1 MPRDTYD
8 LSPNKVEMFKSQSGD
23 LSLIDAVKELVDN
36 AIDNWTRATNR
47 NTPATIRIN
56 VDGGTTYVWDD
67 TGGVPSDEV
76 QALFAPGESR
86 EEPPE
91 WSIGGYA
98 LGAKKAISRLG
109 GLGEG
114 TFDIAHIKSRAVGA
128 ETAYGYNIDRPWF
141 EKDDW
146 NVERRTFDSLDEG
159 CTEIVVGATESLW
172 QEESVSELKQE
183 LSKTYV
189 KFLSGKAEGQSA
201 EISIIVNDEEI
212 DPLEAIEW
220 TYLPI
225 DDLYPRRYTDI
236 KIEADYLSTPIQME
250 LEVGLMLDEDP
261 SEAGT
266 DIFFQDRLVVGNST
280 AEEGG
285 FGAEENSIGRF
296 TAENERLKVKL
307 ELVTEGDASD
317 LPWDTQKKNIDRTS
331 RISSEMYAEVKKLVR
346 PYFKADSDLV
356 SDAIAH
362 PYDSASE
369 WAANDGTVK
378 HVDVSS
384 TNRPE
389 RPHSSLREVTRL
401 RKRTG
406 YHVTRGVYVD
416 YDDHRPEE
424 SDLFSE
430 KEIPAYM
437 KLVFEL
443 SDDKLQ
449 PISPEEGKEI
459 FDDVNELR
467 KTLRSIP
474 NVGNSVVQSVVD
486 SGYISLDDLRDASK
500 YQLRGISGV
509 GTKTAQKIKERV
521 EPNEGI
527 EELLEELT
535 SQPIDDGGNPDAERI
550 FELYELLL
558 DLDTLPTE
566 NDLDALE
573 VNSFPL
579 LNENHRYSDA
589 SGLYIPDKENL
600 AAGFRNTDAITYVE
614 VPDCDRFD
622 FNENEL
628 FELFERLGATY
639 LSEAVEES
647 IYTKGVEE
655 VDEQDSV
662 PRERL
667 NDAWDSIDNEFNKT
681 FSSIDCPVVT
691 WVAETGV
698 QYQIENSTFTNSTS
712 CKYDQSEGEVYL
724 TSDFVVDWEAL
735 AKELSEA
742 HGGSAE
748 HIASLLRKAS
758 GSLEDRAVDIVRQ
771 QEDDRF
777 RKVIDVRHLEKYEGE
792 DVRGCDILAI
802 PYGGTDPQYIEIK
815 ARTSARTTIDLI
827 GQEPLRAEELGRQY
841 HLYVVV
847 FDEKSDSVR
856 LWRLSDP
863 ASREYT
869 VEQAWRINQ
878 NTWQKEGEEVII
890 R

>member
-1 MPRDTYD
+1 MSRDTYD

-47 NTPATIRIN
+47 NAPATIRID

-114 TFDIAHIKSRAVGA
+114 TFDITHIKSRAMGS
-128 ETAYGYNIDRPWF
+128 ETAYGYNINRPWF

-146 NVERRTFDSLDEG
+146 NVDRRTFDGLDEG

-189 KFLSGKAEGQSA
+189 KYLSGKAEGQSA
-201 EISIIVNDEEI
+201 EISIIVNEEEI
-212 DPLEAIEW
+212 NSIEEIEW

-250 LEVGLMLDEDP
+250 LEVGLMLDKDP

-266 DIFFQDRLVVGNST
+266 DIFFQDRLVVGSST
-280 AEEGG
+280 SEEGG
-285 FGAEENSIGRF
+285 FGTEENSIGRF
-296 TAENERLKVKL
+296 TSENERLKVRL

-331 RISSEMYAEVKKLVR
+331 RISSEMYEEIKKFVS
-346 PYFKADSDLV
+346 PYLKANTDLV
-356 SDAIAH
+356 SDSIAH
-362 PYDSASE
+362 PYNSASE

-378 HVDVSS
+378 HVDVSTS
-384 TNRPE
+384 HRPE
-389 RPHSSLREVTRL
+389 RPSSNLQEVNNLRERA
-401 RKRTG
+401 G
-406 YHVTRGVYVD
+406 HHVTRGVYVD
-416 YDDHRPEE
+416 YDEHSPEE
-424 SDLFSE
+424 SSLFSE
-430 KEIPAYM
+430 EEIPAYL

-443 SDDKLQ
+443 SDDDELQ
-449 PISPEEGKEI
+449 PISPEEGEEV
-459 FDDVNELR
+459 FTDVKELR
-467 KTLRSIP
+467 KTLRTIP
-474 NVGNSVVQSVVD
+474 NIGNSVIQNVI
-486 SGYISLDDLRDASK
+486 GYGYLSLEDLRDTSK
-500 YQLRGISGV
+500 YQLRRINGV
-509 GTKTAQKIKERV
+509 GTKTAQRIKERV
-521 EPNEGI
+521 EPNEGVK
-527 EELLEELT
+527 ELLEELA
-535 SQPIDDGGNPDAERI
+535 SQPTDDGGNPDTERL
-550 FELYELLL
+550 FDLYKMLL

-566 NDLDALE
+566 SDLDALE
-573 VNSFPL
+573 VDSFPL
-579 LNENHRYSDA
+579 LTEKHQYCDA
-589 SGLYIPDKENL
+589 SDLYIPDKEEL
-600 AAGFRNTDAITYVE
+600 AAGFRSTNAITFVE
-614 VPDCDRFD
+614 IPDCNRSD
-622 FNENEL
+622 FNEDEL
-628 FELFERLGATY
+628 LELFERFGATY

-647 IYTKGVEE
+647 IYTKGGGE

-667 NDAWDSIDNEFNKT
+667 NDAWESIDHEFNKT
-681 FSSIDCPVVT
+681 FGSIDCPVVT
-691 WVAETGV
+691 WVTETGV
-698 QYQIENSTFTNSTS
+698 QYQIENSTFTETAS
-712 CKYDQSEGEVYL
+712 CKYDPNEGRLYL
-724 TSDFVVDWEAL
+724 SSDFVVDWQAL

-742 HGGSAE
+742 HGGSTE
-748 HIASLLRKAS
+748 HIASLLRKAT
-758 GSLEDRAVDIVRQ
+758 GNLEDRAVDLVRQ
-771 QEDDRF
+771 QENERF
-777 RKVIDVRHLEKYEGE
+777 RKVIDVRHLEKYSEQ

-802 PYGGTDPQYIEIK
+802 PHGGTDPQYIEIK

-827 GQEPLRAEELGRQY
+827 GQEPHRAEELGRQY

-878 NTWQKEGEEVII
+878 NTWKKGEEVII